1 MHASLRTR
9 EVNTKLD
16 NSLVKKES
24 NVIIRNLGIKKVL
37 AGNGDAI
44 GVRKLKSEV
53 YFCIISL
60 LNAKLT
66 QIFA

>member
-1 MHASLRTR
+1 M
-9 EVNTKLD
+9 D